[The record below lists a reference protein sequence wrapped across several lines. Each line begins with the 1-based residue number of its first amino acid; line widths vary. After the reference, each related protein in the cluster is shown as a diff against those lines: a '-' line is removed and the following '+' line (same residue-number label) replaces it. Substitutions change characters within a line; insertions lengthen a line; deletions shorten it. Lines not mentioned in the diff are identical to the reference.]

1 MTDKKNHLVSKD
13 NDLIEAK
20 YRLTVQEQRLLA
32 IMISDIKPEDIDF
45 KKYRYKISDIL
56 KWLQIDDKGYYQK
69 LRAITRKLISRGITI
84 SNKQENTIF
93 QTSWLAGA
101 KYYIKK
107 GYIDLTF
114 HPDLKPY
121 LLQLQSCFTQYAL
134 QNVLELKSKYAFR
147 LYELCKQYQNIGKR
161 KFQID
166 ELRELLGLE
175 KGELKKWSAFKE
187 RVLNIAQRE
196 INKHTDIKI
205 KYEFEKWA
213 RKFEY
218 ITVYISANSEKEIEE
233 ERRKNERFHTLINL
247 IKNEKDRKKKT
258 ILTAIIKYLKKKGY
272 KYVERNILYA
282 NEKAEKNYRN
292 FLIQSLR
299 NDWAMAWY
307 EDLQEEQEKAIE
319 AQKKREKEEK
329 FREWV
334 KIQRKKA
341 EERAKEQL
349 SAMPPDEYKKK
360 FDETKKRMSGILS
373 NLDDSIV
380 VGAMVYEKVK
390 EMVDQLV
397 REGKMKQSIGEEILK
412 ANTQD

>member
-32 IMISDIKPEDIDF
+32 IMISDIKPDDEDF
-45 KKYRYKISDIL
+45 KDYTYKISDIL
-56 KWLQIDDKGYYQK
+56 NWLQIEDKGYYRK
-69 LRAITRKLISRGITI
+69 LRAITRRLISRGITI
-84 SNKQENTIF
+84 TEKENGAETIF

-101 KYYIKK
+101 KYHIKK
-107 GYIDLTF
+107 GYIDLSF

-121 LLQLQSCFTQYAL
+121 LLQLQNCFTQYSL

-175 KGELKKWSAFKE
+175 KGELKQWIHFKE

-218 ITVYISANSEKEIEE
+218 VIIYISANSQKAIEE
-233 ERRKNERFHTLINL
+233 EKKKNERYNNL
-247 IKNEKDRKKKT
+247 LNMIKDEKDRKKKT
-258 ILTAIIKYLKKKGY
+258 IQTAIIKYLKKEGY
-272 KYVERNILYA
+272 DYVERNILYA

-292 FLIQSLR
+292 FLIQSLKG
-299 NDWAMAWY
+299 DWAMSWI
-307 EDLQEEQEKAIE
+307 EDIEDEKEKAKEIQEKQQKIEEYRERIEKLKNMARKRAIEIVNTLPENEYNARFEQEK
-319 AQKKREKEEK
+319 
-329 FREWV
+329 
-334 KIQRKKA
+334 
-341 EERAKEQL
+341 
-349 SAMPPDEYKKK
+349 
-360 FDETKKRMSGILS
+360 
-373 NLDDSIV
+373 
-380 VGAMVYEKVK
+380 EKVGGIIKDDELIK
-390 EMVDQLV
+390 ENIIYNEMTKLINKAV
-397 REGKMKQSIGEEILK
+397 EIGKIKQEIADEILK
-412 ANTQD
+412 IH